1 MSDARRNGPMEV
13 LRHELLSDFASHVA
27 QVLLD
32 HGIDE
37 AIADQAGIA
46 AADHIA
52 DHWGGQLVNVPK
64 DYRYRIAERD
74 LQVWEEFR
82 GNNHAELARR
92 YGMTLRGVYKLIS
105 RVKSRGLDARQG
117 RFF

>member
-1 MSDARRNGPMEV
+1 MEH
-13 LRHELLSDFASHVA
+13 LRHELLSDLAAHVA

-37 AIADQAGIA
+37 SLADQAGTA

-52 DHWGGQLVNVPK
+52 DHWGGQLVNIPK

-74 LQVWEEFR
+74 LQIWDEFR
-82 GNNHAELARR
+82 GNNHSELARR

-105 RVKSRGLDARQG
+105 RVKSRARDARQDQL
-117 RFF
+117 F